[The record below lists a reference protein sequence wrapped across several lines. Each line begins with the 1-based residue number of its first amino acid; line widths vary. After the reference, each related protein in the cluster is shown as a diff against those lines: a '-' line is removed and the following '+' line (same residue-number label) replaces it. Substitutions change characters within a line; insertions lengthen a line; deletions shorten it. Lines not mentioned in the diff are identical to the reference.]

1 MPYSARERLWLWILA
16 ILGFAGLN
24 GAFLWALITRPDAA
38 FAVMRDP
45 VAAAFIVEA
54 LVMVGVLGYLFARWK
69 VSSVH
74 WLWFVLL
81 SLAGGLAFAVPVVLL
96 WTDRRRQRGTR
107 VQI

>member
-54 LVMVGVLGYLFARWK
+54 LVMVGVLGYLFTRWK

>member
-54 LVMVGVLGYLFARWK
+54 LVMVGVLGYLFTRWK

-107 VQI
+107 VQV